1 MVSNTEI
8 IMKEVGVWARN
19 RYLRAHRE
27 SCAFRSGHRSMVMFW
42 GNYSEVATLLRNTQV
57 NNVSIRVE
65 EHSLGGGAQVEQE
78 HHVKSTERKILVTQ
92 EGQADPLPW
101 TVMYRW
107 ITIMADKPW
116 CYLALYSNLT
126 SSPIT
131 AASLGLV

>member
-1 MVSNTEI
+1 
-8 IMKEVGVWARN
+8 
-19 RYLRAHRE
+19 
-27 SCAFRSGHRSMVMFW
+27 MVMFW
-42 GNYSEVATLLRNTQV
+42 GNYSEVAILLRKTQV

-92 EGQADPLPW
+92 EGQADRLPW